1 MARCLE
7 WTTICTRE
15 GRVACVAPR
24 QGWMVGMRWDD
35 VMRELWAKEMLG
47 WHGVWSGWLF
57 IPARVG
63 CRV

>member
-1 MARCLE
+1 MAQCLE

-15 GRVACVAPR
+15 DRVACVALR
-24 QGWMVGMRWDD
+24 QGWMVGTRWDD
-35 VMRELWAKEMLG
+35 VMRELWEEEMLR

-57 IPARVG
+57 IPTRVR